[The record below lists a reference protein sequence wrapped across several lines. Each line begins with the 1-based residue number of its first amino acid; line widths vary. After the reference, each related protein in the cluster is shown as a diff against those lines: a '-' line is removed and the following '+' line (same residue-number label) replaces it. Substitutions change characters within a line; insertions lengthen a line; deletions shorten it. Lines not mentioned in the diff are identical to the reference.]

1 MGLPNRFIGGTNY
14 NFTQFNLSSSVE
26 ENKIKKDEEYY
37 LIMISYPKNKEEY
50 IKLNTTFSPSPL
62 FWNVS
67 SFHENNCTNKSTE
80 ETINLVKE
88 ILKNDSSSKD
98 DYVKLGKWV
107 HKNMNFNCDYS
118 GQKLTISDILRIKQ
132 GVCKHY
138 TELYNSLLN
147 SMELKH
153 YTLLDMHLKN

>member
-1 MGLPNRFIGGTNY
+1 
-14 NFTQFNLSSSVE
+14 
-26 ENKIKKDEEYY
+26 
-37 LIMISYPKNKEEY
+37 
-50 IKLNTTFSPSPL
+50 
-62 FWNVS
+62 
-67 SFHENNCTNKSTE
+67 
-80 ETINLVKE
+80 
-88 ILKNDSSSKD
+88 
-98 DYVKLGKWV
+98 
-107 HKNMNFNCDYS
+107 MNFNCDYS